1 MAALGIG
8 TFNLLH
14 GLSLRDGQARVA
26 DLQAAA
32 GMLDAD
38 VLALQEVDR
47 HQPRSGDADQTAVVA
62 AELSAPWWRFVPT
75 LHGTPGPG
83 ESWEPASEDGGSAS
97 ATGTPTT
104 TATATGPSYGIGL
117 VSRLPVLE
125 WRVLRFG
132 RAAGSL
138 PLLVPGQGIVRVPD
152 EPRVAV
158 AAVVAGPSGP
168 FTVATTH
175 VSFVPPHGQRQLRAI
190 VRWLAGAP
198 RPVLLAGDLNTP
210 GRLPA
215 WLSGYTQLA
224 RRATY
229 PSWKPRV
236 QWDHVL
242 ADGVGHEQV
251 GEVSARQLPV
261 SDHCALRVDV
271 HL

>member
-1 MAALGIG
+1 MAALGIV

-26 DLQAAA
+26 DLRAAA

-47 HQPRSGDADQTAVVA
+47 HQPRSAEADQTAVVA

-75 LHGTPGPG
+75 LHGTPEPG
-83 ESWEPASEDGGSAS
+83 KSWVPADEDDGSA
-97 ATGTPTT
+97 AAAGTVR
-104 TATATGPSYGIGL
+104 GPAYGIGL
-117 VSRLPVLE
+117 VSRQPVLQ
-125 WRVLRFG
+125 WRVLRFA

-138 PLLVPGQGIVRVPD
+138 PLLVPGRGIVRVPD

-158 AAVVAGPSGP
+158 AAIVAGPSGP
-168 FTVATTH
+168 FTIATTH

-242 ADGVGHEQV
+242 ADGVAPAQV

-271 HL
+271 DL

>member
-1 MAALGIG
+1 MAALGIA

-26 DLQAAA
+26 DLRAAA
-32 GMLDAD
+32 RLIDAD

-47 HQPRSGDADQTAVVA
+47 HQPRSAEVDQTAVVA
-62 AELSAPWWRFVPT
+62 AELGAPWWRFVPT

-83 ESWEPASEDGGSAS
+83 ESWEPAYDKDGSA
-97 ATGTPTT
+97 APTGTV
-104 TATATGPSYGIGL
+104 AGPSYGIGL
-117 VSRLPVLE
+117 VSRLPVLQ
-125 WRVLRFG
+125 WRVLG
-132 RAAGSL
+132 LGWAAGSL
-138 PLLVPGQGIVRVPD
+138 PLLVPGRGIVRVPD

-158 AAVVAGPSGP
+158 AAIVSGPDGP

-198 RPVLLAGDLNTP
+198 RPVMLAGDLNTP

-229 PSWKPRV
+229 PSWRPRV
-236 QWDHVL
+236 QWDHLL
-242 ADGVGHEQV
+242 ADGVARAQV
-251 GEVSARQLPV
+251 GKVSTRQLPV
-261 SDHCALRVDV
+261 SDHCALQVEV